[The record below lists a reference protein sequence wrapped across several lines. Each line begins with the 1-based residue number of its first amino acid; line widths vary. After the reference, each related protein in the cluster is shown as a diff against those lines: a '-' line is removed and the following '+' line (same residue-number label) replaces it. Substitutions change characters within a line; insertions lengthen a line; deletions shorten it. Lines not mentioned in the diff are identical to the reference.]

1 MDYSRPV
8 NGAYVS
14 LALALLL
21 AVLFATL
28 LRSWGQSIA
37 LPLIGAGF
45 LLSIAPIGPEE
56 LPQPEIILITVLV
69 PLVFGEALGSSY
81 LDLRKVAR
89 PVLILAIGL
98 VIVTT
103 VSVGFVG
110 AWVAALPLAV
120 AMALGAILAPTDAVS
135 VSAVARRASLPRRLV
150 SVLEGESL
158 VNDGTG
164 LTALRVA
171 IVAAV
176 AGSVTVGEVALDF
189 TLAVVSGVAVGL
201 VSGYAMSWILRHSQ
215 DLVASNSV
223 VIVAPF
229 IIYVATERLDG
240 SGILAIVVAA
250 LFVAHQQHSDP
261 GAAGRIQSTLVW
273 KHITFILQA
282 LAFFLIGF
290 ELPDVVRRLKPDEIN
305 TVIIL
310 VVATVI
316 TLIVARSLFV
326 FAMVFA
332 TRVSGGEAAKS
343 STFGRESAILA
354 WAGARGPISGLA
366 AFSLPIAATVADS
379 FPYRDI
385 VLATSF
391 IVIVIT
397 LILAETLAPVARL
410 LKIPK
415 DDDAHVIARVDGAL
429 ARAALARLDAAVEE
443 LAAQGDPLSPQAV
456 ESLRQTLNRRL
467 EKAASVQ
474 GEQVE
479 VATEDQTLK
488 LLMVASSMVHAE
500 QEELIRMRDEDGL
513 PDSIARPVLRDLD
526 AREQAL
532 SRKIL

>member
-1 MDYSRPV
+1 M
-8 NGAYVS
+8 NETYVG
-14 LALALLL
+14 LALALLI

-37 LPLIGAGF
+37 LPLIATGF
-45 LLSIAPIGPEE
+45 LISIAPFGPDAIPE
-56 LPQPEIILITVLV
+56 PEIILIAVLV

-89 PVLILAIGL
+89 PVLILAVGL
-98 VIVTT
+98 VVVTT

-135 VSAVARRASLPRRLV
+135 VAAVARRASLPRRLV
-150 SVLEGESL
+150 SILEGESL

-164 LTALRVA
+164 LTALKVA

-176 AGSVTVGEVALDF
+176 AGSITVGEVALDF

-201 VSGYAMSWILRHSQ
+201 ISGYAMSWILRHSQ

-229 IIYVATERLDG
+229 IIYVATEELEG
-240 SGILAIVVAA
+240 SGILAVVVAA
-250 LFVAHQQHSDP
+250 LYVAHQQHSDP

-282 LAFFLIGF
+282 LAFFLIGL

-305 TVIIL
+305 TVLIL
-310 VVATVI
+310 VIATVI
-316 TLIVARSLFV
+316 TLIVARSVFV
-326 FAMVFA
+326 LAMVFA

-366 AFSLPIAATVADS
+366 AFSLPLAAVAEET

-385 VLATSF
+385 VLATTF
-391 IVIVIT
+391 IVIVVT

-410 LKIPK
+410 LRVPK
-415 DDDAHVIARVDGAL
+415 DDDANVIARVDGAL
-429 ARAALARLDAAVEE
+429 ARAALNRLDAAIEE
-443 LAAQGDPLSPQAV
+443 LADQGEPLSPEAIDALRKELDERIDHAV
-456 ESLRQTLNRRL
+456 KTQTIQVVHKPDEQTSNVLRV
-467 EKAASVQ
+467 AAS
-474 GEQVE
+474 
-479 VATEDQTLK
+479 LI
-488 LLMVASSMVHAE
+488 HAE
-500 QEELIRMRDEDGL
+500 QEELIRLRDEDGL
-513 PDSIARPVLRDLD
+513 PEAIARPMLRELD
-526 AREQAL
+526 AREQSL
-532 SRKIL
+532 TRRFK

>member
-1 MDYSRPV
+1 MS
-8 NGAYVS
+8 GAFAT
-14 LALALLL
+14 LALAGVVAVIL
-21 AVLFATL
+21 ATI
-28 LRSWGQSIA
+28 LRSAGISMA
-37 LPLIGAGF
+37 LPLIGAGI
-45 LLSIAPIGPEE
+45 LLSVAPFGPNE
-56 LPQPEIILITVLV
+56 LPEPELILVAVLV

-81 LDLRKVAR
+81 LDLRKVVR
-89 PVLILAIGL
+89 PVLVLAIGL
-98 VIVTT
+98 VVVTT
-103 VSVGFVG
+103 LAVGFVG
-110 AWVAALPLAV
+110 AAVAALPLAV

-171 IVAAV
+171 TVAAI
-176 AGSVTVGEVALDF
+176 AGSITLVDVAVDF
-189 TLAVVSGVAVGL
+189 SLAVSVGIGVGL
-201 VSGYAMSWILRHSQ
+201 AAGYIMTLILRYSK
-215 DLVASNSV
+215 DLVPANAV

-229 IIYVATERLDG
+229 LVYIIAERLDG
-240 SGILAIVVAA
+240 SGILAIVVAG

-261 GAAGRIQSTLVW
+261 GAAGRVQSALVW

-282 LAFFLIGF
+282 LAFFLIGL
-290 ELPDVVRRLKPDEIN
+290 ELPDVIRRLAPGDLN
-305 TVIIL
+305 TVLLL
-310 VVATVI
+310 VVVTVI
-316 TLIVARSLFV
+316 TLIVSRALFV
-326 FAMVFA
+326 LAMVFA
-332 TRVSGGEAAKS
+332 TRLSKS
-343 STFGRESAILA
+343 DEPRSPTFGREAAILA

-366 AFSLPIAATVADS
+366 AFSIPLATTSGDS
-379 FPYRDI
+379 FPYRDV

-397 LILAETLAPVARL
+397 LLLAETLGPVARM

-415 DDDAHVIARVDGAL
+415 DDDSFEIARVDGAL

-443 LAAQGDPLSPQAV
+443 FAAQGDPLSPEAV
-456 ESLRQTLNRRL
+456 DSLRQTLNRRL
-467 EKAASVQ
+467 EKAASIQ
-474 GEQVE
+474 GELIE
-479 VATEDQTLK
+479 VSGEDQTQK